1 MRAHVYGLPDGEHV
15 LLLLLHHIAGD
26 GWSLG
31 VLGRDLGELYAA
43 RCRGSLPSLPALP
56 VHYADY
62 TLWQREVLG
71 DEGDRA
77 SALSAQLGYWRDALK
92 GLPEQLDLP
101 ADRSRPS
108 VSSYRGDT
116 VPLHLPAD
124 LHRGLLE
131 LARSSGASLFMVLQA
146 GLSALLTRLGAGSDI
161 PLGSPIAGRTDG
173 ALDELIG
180 FFVNTLVLRTDT
192 SGNPGF
198 RDLVGR
204 VRSGNLSAYGHQDV
218 PFERL
223 VEVLNPG
230 RSLSRH
236 PLFQVMLVL
245 QNAGPVGLELT
256 GLTGRFQAVA
266 TASAKF
272 DLSVS
277 LGEERGPDGTA
288 GGIAGVVE
296 YATDLFDRSTIESL
310 VARLIRLLEGVVAA
324 PDRPIGEID
333 ILGPEER
340 ATILTAWNATAHPLP
355 QTHLPALFAAQAART
370 PDASAVIFGDETLSY
385 RDLDRRAN
393 QLAHHLRALGVGPE
407 VVVGLCVERS
417 LAMVVGV
424 LGILKA
430 GGAYLPLDPAY
441 PADRLSYM
449 LEDAG
454 APVLVTQSGLVDRLT
469 APGVQ
474 HVLLDAE
481 ADAIA
486 RQPASAPALAL
497 DPQHP
502 AYVIYTSG
510 STGRPKGV
518 AVTHGALLTSCRR
531 C

>member
-1 MRAHVYGLPDGEHV
+1 MSGVPRQEILSSGRGRFCLTVSQVAEAELPEALSTAASRGFDLCGELPLRAHVYGLPDGEHV

-43 RCRGSLPSLPALP
+43 RCRGGLPSLPALP

-77 SALSAQLGYWRDALK
+77 SALSAQLGYWRDALQ

-245 QNAGPVGLELT
+245 QNAGPVGLELA

-296 YATDLFDRSTIESL
+296 YATDLFDRSTIEALGGASDPI
-310 VARLIRLLEGVVAA
+310 ARGRGRGSGA
-324 PDRPIGEID
+324 PDRRDRHPWTGRTRHD
-333 ILGPEER
+333 PDGLER
-340 ATILTAWNATAHPLP
+340 
-355 QTHLPALFAAQAART
+355 
-370 PDASAVIFGDETLSY
+370 DGASASTDPPACAVC
-385 RDLDRRAN
+385 R
-393 QLAHHLRALGVGPE
+393 
-407 VVVGLCVERS
+407 
-417 LAMVVGV
+417 
-424 LGILKA
+424 A
-430 GGAYLPLDPAY
+430 GGA
-441 PADRLSYM
+441 
-449 LEDAG
+449 DA
-454 APVLVTQSGLVDRLT
+454 
-469 APGVQ
+469 
-474 HVLLDAE
+474 
-481 ADAIA
+481 
-486 RQPASAPALAL
+486 
-497 DPQHP
+497 
-502 AYVIYTSG
+502 
-510 STGRPKGV
+510 
-518 AVTHGALLTSCRR
+518 
-531 C
+531 

>member
-1 MRAHVYGLPDGEHV
+1 MRATGT
-15 LLLLLHHIAGD
+15 
-26 GWSLG
+26 
-31 VLGRDLGELYAA
+31 A
-43 RCRGSLPSLPALP
+43 RS
-56 VHYADY
+56 
-62 TLWQREVLG
+62 
-71 DEGDRA
+71 
-77 SALSAQLGYWRDALK
+77 SAQLGYWREALQ

-116 VPLHLPAD
+116 VPVHLPAD
-124 LHRGLLE
+124 LHRGLSE

-173 ALDELIG
+173 ALDDLIG

-192 SGNPGF
+192 SGNPSF

-245 QNAGPVGLELT
+245 QNAGPVRLELA

-296 YATDLFDRSTIESL
+296 YATDLFDRSHRRGTGRSSGPG
-310 VARLIRLLEGVVAA
+310 AGGSGRGAGS
-324 PDRPIGEID
+324 PDRRDRHP
-333 ILGPEER
+333 R
-340 ATILTAWNATAHPLP
+340 APRNAP
-355 QTHLPALFAAQAART
+355 
-370 PDASAVIFGDETLSY
+370 
-385 RDLDRRAN
+385 
-393 QLAHHLRALGVGPE
+393 
-407 VVVGLCVERS
+407 RS
-417 LAMVVGV
+417 
-424 LGILKA
+424 
-430 GGAYLPLDPAY
+430 
-441 PADRLSYM
+441 
-449 LEDAG
+449 
-454 APVLVTQSGLVDRLT
+454 
-469 APGVQ
+469 
-474 HVLLDAE
+474 
-481 ADAIA
+481 
-486 RQPASAPALAL
+486 
-497 DPQHP
+497 
-502 AYVIYTSG
+502 
-510 STGRPKGV
+510 
-518 AVTHGALLTSCRR
+518 
-531 C
+531 